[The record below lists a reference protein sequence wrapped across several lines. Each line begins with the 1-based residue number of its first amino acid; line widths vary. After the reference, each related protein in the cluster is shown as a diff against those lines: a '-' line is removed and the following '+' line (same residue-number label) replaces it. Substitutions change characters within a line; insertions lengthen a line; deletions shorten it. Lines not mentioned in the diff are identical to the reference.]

1 MIIKSQS
8 QIKDNEN
15 GLYLVSTPIGN
26 LKDITLRAIETL
38 KKSTY
43 ILCEDTRVSR
53 ILLDRYEIKSRLI
66 SNHKFNESK
75 NLNKII
81 DLIKSGET
89 ISLVSDAGT
98 PSISD
103 PGSILVNECIRNG
116 IKVTPIPGPSAVISA
131 LISSGLSTSSF
142 VFEGF
147 APKKKGQLETFL
159 KNLQYEMKTI
169 ILFESPRRIE
179 RLVQMIVKIL
189 GPKKKVSLA
198 KELTKKFERV
208 VTDEAKE
215 IHELIKKD
223 ETLKKG
229 EIVIM
234 IEGSKEKQSILVEHE
249 RVLFEEIKK
258 LNGTKVASK
267 IVSKIS
273 SKTSKEIYSIF
284 SESKNDK

>member
-1 MIIKSQS
+1 MST
-8 QIKDNEN
+8 
-15 GLYLVSTPIGN
+15 LYLVSTPIGN
-26 LKDITLRAIETL
+26 KLDISLRAQNVL
-38 KKSTY
+38 SLVDV
-43 ILCEDTRVSR
+43 ILCEDT
-53 ILLDRYEIKSRLI
+53 K
-66 SNHKFNESK
+66 
-75 NLNKII
+75 
-81 DLIKSGET
+81 KSGIFLKDLGIKNKLLSYHDHSNVSKINYFLKLLKEGA
-89 ISLVSDAGT
+89 SLAIISDAGT
-98 PSISD
+98 PLISD
-103 PGSILVNECIRNG
+103 PGYELVAKAIDEK
-116 IKVTPIPGPSAVISA
+116 IKVTSIPGPSAVISA

-142 VFEGF
+142 VFEGYV
-147 APKKKGQLETFL
+147 PKKKGQLETFL

-169 ILFESPRRIE
+169 ILFESPKRIE

-189 GPKKKVSLA
+189 GPERKVSLA

-208 VTDEAKE
+208 ITDEAKK

-229 EIVIM
+229 EMVIV
-234 IEGSKEKQSILVEHE
+234 IEGSKEKQLILVEHE
-249 RVLFEEIKK
+249 KVLFEEIQK